1 MSVKYDKCAA
11 VVYTKPLRAE
21 LHEDVPMPAMDE
33 TGALT
38 KTIFSTISRGTE
50 LDLYTGQFHSRR
62 AGTQWYPMLPGYIAV
77 GEVLELGDQVDHL
90 QVGDK
95 VLSSNLFGPWAEPYC
110 VAWAGHLEYLV
121 YSKASHAR
129 LSAQRAVKIPEGVPL
144 EHAGI
149 AMLGAIAYHG
159 VEYKVKPQ
167 EGETVFV
174 IGQGAIGSMAAQ
186 LCKARGARV
195 IVSDICQ
202 NRLDVAAAWG
212 AAATINAAESDMWAE
227 LAKLVEGSAP
237 QAIIEVTGEPHLLD
251 EALHKAPA
259 YCRIHAQGMYLEPIS
274 IFIPETLFGRQLT
287 LSATC
292 GESPEMVAAVLDLME
307 SGAVD
312 VSGLV
317 SDLMPAEQATEAYQ
331 RIHEHPDEVVTLA
344 LDWRDL

>member
-1 MSVKYDKCAA
+1 MRVKYDKCAA
-11 VVYTKPLRAE
+11 VCYTKPLHAE
-21 LHEDVPMPAMDE
+21 LHEDVPMPPMDE

-77 GEVLELGDQVDHL
+77 GEVLELGDEVEHL
-90 QVGDK
+90 QVGDH
-95 VLSSNLFGPWAEPYC
+95 VVSSNLFGDWAGDYC

-121 YSKASHAR
+121 YSKTSHKG
-129 LSAQRAVKIPEGVPL
+129 LSSKRAVKIPEGVPL
-144 EHAGI
+144 EQAGI
-149 AMLGAIAYHG
+149 ALLGAVAYHG

-167 EGETVFV
+167 EGETVLV

-186 LCKARGARV
+186 QCKARGARV
-195 IVSDICQ
+195 IVSDLCQ

-212 AAATINAAESDMWAE
+212 ADATINAAETDMWAE
-227 LAKLVEGSAP
+227 LGKLTEESEP
-237 QAIIEVTGEPHLLD
+237 QAIIEVTGEPDLL
-251 EALHKAPA
+251 EEVLHKAPL

-292 GESPEMVAAVLDLME
+292 GEGPEMVAAVLELMAN
-307 SGAVD
+307 GDVD

-317 SDLMPAEQATEAYQ
+317 SDIMPADQATEAYE
-331 RIHEHPDEVVTLA
+331 RVYEHPDEVVTLA
-344 LDWRDL
+344 LDWR

>member
-11 VVYTKPLRAE
+11 VCYTKPLRAE
-21 LHEDVPMPAMDE
+21 LHEDVPMPPMDE

-77 GEVLELGDQVDHL
+77 GEVLEIGDEVDHL
-90 QVGDK
+90 QVGDH
-95 VLSSNLFGPWAEPYC
+95 VVSSNLFGDWAGDYC

-121 YSKASHAR
+121 YSKTSHKS
-129 LSAQRAVKIPEGVPL
+129 LSSKRAVKIPEGVPL
-144 EHAGI
+144 EQAGV
-149 AMLGAIAYHG
+149 ALLGAIAYHG

-186 LCKARGARV
+186 QCKARGARV

-202 NRLDVAAAWG
+202 NRLDVAEAWG
-212 AAATINAAESDMWAE
+212 ADATINAAETDVWAE
-227 LAKLVEGSAP
+227 LASLTEESEP
-237 QAIIEVTGEPHLLD
+237 QAIIEVTGEPDLL
-251 EALHKAPA
+251 EEVLQKAPR

-274 IFIPETLFGRQLT
+274 IYIPETLFGRQLT

-292 GESPEMVAAVLDLME
+292 GESPEMTAAVLELMA
-307 SGAVD
+307 SGKVD

-317 SDLMPAEQATEAYQ
+317 SDIMPADQATEAYE
-331 RIHEHPDEVVTLA
+331 RVHEHPDEVVTLA
-344 LDWRDL
+344 LDWR

>member
-1 MSVKYDKCAA
+1 MEIKRDKCAA
-11 VVYTKPLRAE
+11 VVYTKPLHAE
-21 LHEDVPMPAMDE
+21 VHEDVPMPPMDE

-38 KTIFSTISRGTE
+38 KTVFSTISRGTE

-77 GEVLELGDQVDHL
+77 GEVLEIGDEVDHIAP
-90 QVGDK
+90 GDL
-95 VLSSNLFGPWAEPYC
+95 VVSSNLFGDWAGDYC

-121 YSKASHAR
+121 YSKVSHKS
-129 LSAQRAVKIPEGVPL
+129 LSSKRAVKVPEGVPL

-149 AMLGAIAYHG
+149 ALLGAIAWHG

-195 IVSDICQ
+195 IVADICQ
-202 NRLDVAAAWG
+202 NRLDVAEAWG
-212 AAATINAAESDMWAE
+212 ADGTINAAECDMWGE
-227 LAKLVEGSAP
+227 LAGMVGQGEP
-237 QAIIEVTGEPHLLD
+237 NAIIEVTGEPKLLD
-251 EALHKAPA
+251 ECLHKAPA

-274 IFIPETLFGRQLT
+274 VYIPETLFGRQLT

-292 GESPEMVAAVLDLME
+292 GERPDMTASVLELMA
-307 SGAVD
+307 SGKVD

-317 SDLMPAEQATEAYQ
+317 SDVMPAAEATEAYRRVYEQ
-331 RIHEHPDEVVTLA
+331 PDEVVTLA
-344 LDWRDL
+344 LDWRNS